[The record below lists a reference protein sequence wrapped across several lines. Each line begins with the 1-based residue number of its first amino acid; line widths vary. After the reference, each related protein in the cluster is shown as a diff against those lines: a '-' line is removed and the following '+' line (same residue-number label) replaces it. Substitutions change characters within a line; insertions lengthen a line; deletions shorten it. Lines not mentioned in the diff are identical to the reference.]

1 MGKIARFE
9 IKNEQAVK
17 VSEVPSGEA
26 SQGVVFTADSR
37 YVLFQ
42 MNVEKAIGV
51 YRVDNGKIIDTGE
64 RIQLSGGP
72 TSLRSKHR

>member
-1 MGKIARFE
+1 LGKIVLFE

-17 VSEVPSGEA
+17 VSEAPSGEA
-26 SQGVVFTADSR
+26 SQGVVFTADSQ
-37 YVLFQ
+37 YLLVQ

-72 TSLRSKHR
+72 TSLRSKPR